1 MIARIRRIE
10 KTMSN
15 YDLIAFDMDG
25 TLLNSQKQITK
36 DTLDMISLAE
46 SKGKV
51 VCLSTGR
58 CMPEL
63 SGHIPHIPGL
73 RYIIG
78 DSGTF
83 IRDLKTG
90 KDIFSSPL
98 SAEIASEILRRVRE
112 SGEDVM
118 LHIHSERSI
127 AQKSHVA
134 HMADYNMGIYQTMF
148 ERICFLPENS
158 IDFFFSAPFAPN
170 KVNLYCREAQQREKM
185 HALLADLDIE
195 FTYVEGCSM
204 ECTPVGT
211 SKGKGLKYLCDYLSI
226 PIERSI
232 GVGDADNDLEM
243 LSYAG
248 LAVAMGNAK
257 DNVKALADVIV
268 ADNDHDGCAEAIR
281 RFLL

>member
-1 MIARIRRIE
+1 
-10 KTMSN
+10 MSS

-25 TLLNSQKQITK
+25 TLLNSKKRISK

-46 SKGKV
+46 AKGKI

-63 SGHIPHIPGL
+63 NAYVPHIPGL

-90 KDIFSSPL
+90 KNIFSHPL
-98 SAEIASEILRRVRE
+98 SVETASEILRRVRE
-112 SGEDVM
+112 SGEDLM
-118 LHIHSERSI
+118 LHIHSEQSIVQRSH
-127 AQKSHVA
+127 AA
-134 HMADYNMGIYQTMF
+134 AMDDYNMGIYQSMF
-148 ERICFLPENS
+148 ERVCFMPENI
-158 IDFFFSAPFAPN
+158 IDFFLSAPFPPN
-170 KVNLYCREAQQREKM
+170 KVNLYCRESEQRERM
-185 HALLADLDIE
+185 HGMLSDLNID
-195 FTYVEGCSM
+195 FTYVEGCSL

-211 SKGKGLKYLCDYLSI
+211 SKGKGLKLLCDALTI

-232 GVGDADNDLEM
+232 AVGDADNDLEM

-268 ADNDHDGCAEAIR
+268 ADNDSDGCAEAIR

>member
-1 MIARIRRIE
+1 MTFTPPE
-10 KTMSN
+10 DSEQMSD

-25 TLLNSQKQITK
+25 TLLNSQKQISK

-46 SKGKV
+46 ADGKII
-51 VCLSTGR
+51 CLSTGR

-63 SGHIPHIPGL
+63 NAFVSHIPGL

-78 DSGTF
+78 DSGIF
-83 IRDLKTG
+83 IRDLKTR

-98 SAEIASEILRRVRE
+98 SVETASEILRRVRE
-112 SGEDVM
+112 SGEDLM

-127 AQKSHVA
+127 AQRSHVA
-134 HMADYNMGIYQTMF
+134 NMTDYNMGIYQTMF
-148 ERICFLPENS
+148 ERVCFMPEDI
-158 IDFFFSAPFAPN
+158 IDFFLSAPFPPN
-170 KVNLYCREAQQREKM
+170 KINLYCRGPEQRGRM
-185 HALLADLDIE
+185 HRMLSDLHIE
-195 FTYVEGCSM
+195 FTYVEGCSL

-211 SKGKGLKYLCDYLSI
+211 SKGKGLKYLCDQLAI

-232 GVGDADNDLEM
+232 AVGDADNDLEM

-268 ADNDHDGCAEAIR
+268 ADNDHGGCAEAIK

>member
-1 MIARIRRIE
+1 
-10 KTMSN
+10 MSD

-25 TLLNSQKQITK
+25 TLLNSEKQISK

-46 SKGKV
+46 ANGKV

-63 SGHIPHIPGL
+63 NEYIPNIPGL

-90 KDIFSSPL
+90 KNIFSHPMPL
-98 SAEIASEILRRVRE
+98 EVSAELVRRVRE
-112 SGEDVM
+112 SGEDLM
-118 LHIHSERSI
+118 LHIHSELSV
-127 AQKSHVA
+127 AQRSHVA
-134 HMADYNMGIYQTMF
+134 NMSDYNMGVYQTMF
-148 ERICFLPENS
+148 ERICTMPENI
-158 IDFFFSAPFAPN
+158 IDFYMSAPFASN
-170 KVNLYCREAQQREKM
+170 KINLYCREAGQRDRM
-185 HALLADLDIE
+185 CAMLSDLDIE
-195 FTYVEGCSM
+195 PVYAEACSLEFT
-204 ECTPVGT
+204 PAGT
-211 SKGKGLKYLCDYLSI
+211 SKGKGLEYLCNYLAV

-232 GVGDADNDLEM
+232 AVGDADNDLEI
-243 LSYAG
+243 LSCAG

-268 ADNDHDGCAEAIR
+268 ADNDSDGCAEAIR

>member
-1 MIARIRRIE
+1 
-10 KTMSN
+10 MSQF
-15 YDLIAFDMDG
+15 DLIAFDMDG
-25 TLLNSQKQITK
+25 TLLNSKKQISK

-46 SKGKV
+46 ANGKA
-51 VCLSTGR
+51 VCLGTGR
-58 CMPEL
+58 CIPEL
-63 SGHIPHIPGL
+63 NKYIPNIPGL

-90 KDIFSSPL
+90 KDIFSRPL
-98 SAEIASEILRRVRE
+98 TVETASEIIRRVRD
-112 SGEDVM
+112 SGEDLM
-118 LHIHSERSI
+118 LHVHTEHSI

-134 HMADYNMGIYQTMF
+134 NMARYNMGIYQTMF
-148 ERICFLPENS
+148 ERICLMPED
-158 IDFFFSAPFAPN
+158 IFDYFFSAPFAPN
-170 KVNLYCREAQQREKM
+170 KVNLYCRDVMQREKM
-185 HALLADLDIE
+185 HRMLSDLNIE
-195 FTYVEGCSM
+195 FTYVEGCSL

-211 SKGKGLKYLCDYLSI
+211 SKGKGLKYLCDTLSI

-232 GVGDADNDLEM
+232 AVGDADNDLEM

-257 DNVKALADVIV
+257 DNVKAIADVIV

>member
-1 MIARIRRIE
+1 
-10 KTMSN
+10 MSN

-46 SKGKV
+46 SRGKA

-63 SGHIPHIPGL
+63 NKYIPHIPGL

-98 SAEIASEILRRVRE
+98 SVETASEILRRVRE
-112 SGEDVM
+112 SGEDLM
-118 LHIHSERSI
+118 LHIHTEHSI
-127 AQKSHVA
+127 AQRSHVN
-134 HMADYNMGIYQTMF
+134 HMAEYNMGVHQPMF
-148 ERICFLPENS
+148 EQVCLMPENI
-158 IDFFFSAPFAPN
+158 IDYYLSAPFAPN
-170 KVNLYCREAQQREKM
+170 KVNLYCRDGEQREKM
-185 HALLADLDIE
+185 HALLSDLDIE

-204 ECTPVGT
+204 ECTPAGT
-211 SKGKGLKYLCDYLSI
+211 SKGKGLKYLCDHLSI

-268 ADNDHDGCAEAIR
+268 ADNDHDGCAEAIH

>member
-1 MIARIRRIE
+1 
-10 KTMSN
+10 MSN

-46 SKGKV
+46 ANGKA

-63 SGHIPHIPGL
+63 NEHIPNIPGL

-83 IRDLKTG
+83 VRDLKTE
-90 KDIFSSPL
+90 KNIFSSPL
-98 SAEIASEILRRVRE
+98 PVEIASEILRRVRE
-112 SGEDVM
+112 SGEDLM

-127 AQKSHVA
+127 VQRSHVLN
-134 HMADYNMGIYQTMF
+134 MADYNMGIYQKMF
-148 ERICFLPENS
+148 ERVCFMPENI
-158 IDFFFSAPFAPN
+158 IDFFLSAPFAPN
-170 KVNLYCREAQQREKM
+170 KVNLYCRETKQRERM
-185 HALLADLDIE
+185 HRLLSDLTLD
-195 FTYVEGCSM
+195 FTYVEGLAL
-204 ECTPVGT
+204 ECTPVET
-211 SKGKGLKYLCDYLSI
+211 SKGKGLLGLCDHLGI

-232 GVGDADNDLEM
+232 AVGDADNDLEI
-243 LSYAG
+243 LSCAG
-248 LAVAMGNAK
+248 LAVAMGNAN
-257 DNVKALADVIV
+257 DNVKALADVVV

>member
-1 MIARIRRIE
+1 
-10 KTMSN
+10 MSS

-25 TLLNSQKQITK
+25 TLLNSEKQITK
-36 DTLDMISLAE
+36 DTLDMIALAGE
-46 SKGKV
+46 KGKI

-63 SGHIPHIPGL
+63 KEYIPNVPGL

-78 DSGTF
+78 ECGVF
-83 IRDLKTG
+83 VRDMKTG
-90 KDIFSSPL
+90 KDLFSHPM

-127 AQKSHVA
+127 VQRSHA
-134 HMADYNMGIYQTMF
+134 ARMADYNMGVYQSMF
-148 ERICFLPENS
+148 ERVCFMPEDI
-158 IDFFFSAPFAPN
+158 IDFFLSAPFEPN
-170 KVNLYCREAQQREKM
+170 KVNLYCREGEQRERM
-185 HALLADLDIE
+185 RRMLSDLNVE
-195 FTYVEGCSM
+195 FTYVEGCSL
-204 ECTPVGT
+204 ECTPAGI
-211 SKGKGLKYLCDYLSI
+211 SKGKGLKFLCDYLGI

-232 GVGDADNDLEM
+232 AVGDADNDLEM
-243 LSYAG
+243 LSCAG

-268 ADNDHDGCAEAIR
+268 ADNDSDGCAEAIR

>member
-1 MIARIRRIE
+1 
-10 KTMSN
+10 MSL

-25 TLLNSQKQITK
+25 TLLNSEKKISK
-36 DTLDMISLAE
+36 DTLEMISLAE
-46 SKGKV
+46 ANGKA

-63 SGHIPHIPGL
+63 NDYIPSIPGL

-90 KDIFSSPL
+90 KDIYSRPL
-98 SAEIASEILRRVRE
+98 PEETASEILRRISG

-118 LHIHSERSI
+118 IHIHSEQSI
-127 AQKSHVA
+127 AQRSHVA
-134 HMADYNMGIYQTMF
+134 RMTDYNMGVYQTMF
-148 ERICFLPENS
+148 ERICFMPEDI
-158 IDFFFSAPFAPN
+158 IDFFMSAPFAPN
-170 KVNLYCREAQQREKM
+170 KVNFYCRESEQRERLRRM
-185 HALLADLDIE
+185 LSDLTIE
-195 FTYVEGCSM
+195 FTYVEGCSL

-211 SKGKGLKYLCDYLSI
+211 SKGKGLKYLCDSLAI

-232 GVGDADNDLEM
+232 AVGDADNDLEM

-257 DNVKALADVIV
+257 DNVKAVADVIV
-268 ADNDHDGCAEAIR
+268 ADNDSDGCAEAIR

>member
-1 MIARIRRIE
+1 
-10 KTMSN
+10 MSE

-25 TLLNSQKQITK
+25 TLLNSEKQISK

-46 SKGKV
+46 ANGKV

-63 SGHIPHIPGL
+63 NEHIPHIPGL

-83 IRDLKTG
+83 VRDLQTG
-90 KDIFSSPL
+90 KDLFSSPMPV
-98 SAEIASEILRRVRE
+98 EIASEILRRVRK
-112 SGEDVM
+112 SGEDLM
-118 LHIHSERSI
+118 LHIHSEQSI
-127 AQKSHVA
+127 AQRSHVA
-134 HMADYNMGIYQTMF
+134 HMADYNMGVHQAMF
-148 ERICFLPENS
+148 ERICFMPEDI
-158 IDFFFSAPFAPN
+158 IDFFMAAPFPPN
-170 KVNLYCREAQQREKM
+170 KVNLYCRESEQRERM
-185 HALLADLDIE
+185 HRMLSDLNIE

-211 SKGKGLKYLCDYLSI
+211 SKGKGLKYLCDTLTI

-232 GVGDADNDLEM
+232 AVGDADNDLEM

-268 ADNDHDGCAEAIR
+268 ADNDSDGCAEAIR